1 MKIIQIYHDINVI
14 NARRR
19 KKEKEE
25 KRERERE
32 GGKKEKEK
40 MCRRM
45 MMQGIGKNDY
55 NTSNSPKFDDHRKD
69 KTSEKKSRENKK
81 KYNKNMDGERK
92 VTVYHKKENG
102 EMN

>member
-32 GGKKEKEK
+32 REKEKPKK

-55 NTSNSPKFDDHRKD
+55 NTNNSPKFDDHRKRQEKQKVV
-69 KTSEKKSRENKK
+69 KTK

-92 VTVYHKKENG
+92 VTIYHKKYNG

>member
-32 GGKKEKEK
+32 REKEKPKK
-40 MCRRM
+40 MCRRV
-45 MMQGIGKNDY
+45 
-55 NTSNSPKFDDHRKD
+55 DDD
-69 KTSEKKSRENKK
+69 VENWCK
-81 KYNKNMDGERK
+81 
-92 VTVYHKKENG
+92 
-102 EMN
+102 